1 MSSLDAVAQ
10 SSRAAGMRPSEAG
23 SYADR
28 TVKQVT
34 SGISKGPSSANG
46 GAGDDFIIGDRV
58 IVSNTKHG
66 YIQYLGTT
74 QFAAGE
80 WAGVVLDEPLG
91 KNDGSVKGIRYFQ
104 CEPKRGV
111 FARPDKLVREQPSSS
126 STPKGAGANAAQISR
141 PSGLPSAPRMGTRVG
156 SPRGTN
162 SKPPSSA
169 SSKESLQKKTSS
181 SAEDGQEHTGLKVRK
196 LCFRF
201 VDVLWGRYTSWS
213 QY

>member
-1 MSSLDAVAQ
+1 MSYLDAVAQ
-10 SSRAAGMRPSEAG
+10 SARAAGMRPSEAS

-28 TVKQVT
+28 TVKQVS
-34 SGISKGPSSANG
+34 SGISKGASSANG
-46 GAGDDFIIGDRV
+46 GTGDDFIIGDRV

-111 FARPDKLVREQPSSS
+111 FARPDKLVREPSSSS
-126 STPKGAGANAAQISR
+126 STPKGAGANATQISR

-156 SPRGTN
+156 SPRGGTN

-169 SSKESLQKKTSS
+169 SSKESLQKKTSTS
-181 SAEDGQEHTGLKVRK
+181 TEDGQEHTGLKVRK
-196 LCFRF
+196 LCCWF
-201 VDVLWGRYTSWS
+201 VNVLGTSTFCS
-213 QY
+213 HC